1 MIKILKLHP
10 LQGGDPSPIIV
21 PKSEPGPCCSPANDD
36 PFVICGFLSGCSTH
50 PPPPS
55 CASRGRHR
63 PGGSMTWPCHW
74 HLLMWGWQV
83 GFHVTSNEF

>member
-50 PPPPS
+50 PPPILCITGQTPTRWEHDLAVPL
-55 CASRGRHR
+55 ASPDVGLAGGFPRH
-63 PGGSMTWPCHW
+63 
-74 HLLMWGWQV
+74 L
-83 GFHVTSNEF
+83 E